1 MPFPDTP
8 HAVAGQTATAVI
20 YIKESYIA
28 MLKTNLTLRN
38 PLQFFGGQSEDI
50 LAPGQFGG
58 VLARAGVGKTAL
70 MVQIALNSMLNER
83 NVLHISL
90 NQPVNKASLWY
101 RDIFG
106 HLAAGHPAPQTD
118 QLWESLLPHRFIMT
132 FRAESF
138 SVPRLEERLTD
149 LIEQKIFI
157 PRMLIVDGLS
167 FDESIRDML
176 SELKKLARLHGL
188 YTWFSIRTHRHQD
201 PGPGGVPKQ
210 LADVDDLFAV
220 AIQLTPVG
228 EEIHVRPL
236 KGVSLPPEHARL
248 ILDPTTMLLKDTAA

>member
-1 MPFPDTP
+1 MRFPDQS
-8 HAVAGQTATAVI
+8 HAVDGPTAAAAI
-20 YIKESYIA
+20 IIKESHIA
-28 MLKTNLTLRN
+28 MNTNLTLRN
-38 PLQFFGGQSEDI
+38 PLQFLGGQSEDI

-70 MVQIALNSMLNER
+70 MVQIALNSMLNGR

-106 HLAAGHPAPQTD
+106 HLAAGYPAPQTD
-118 QLWESLLPHRFIMT
+118 QLWESILPHRFIMT

-188 YTWFSIRTHRHQD
+188 HVWFSIRTHRHQD

-210 LADVDDLFAV
+210 LADVGDLFAV
-220 AIQLTPVG
+220 AVELTPVG

-236 KGVSLPPEHARL
+236 KGVNLAPERTCL
-248 ILDPTTMLLKDTAA
+248 VLDPTTMLLKDKAA